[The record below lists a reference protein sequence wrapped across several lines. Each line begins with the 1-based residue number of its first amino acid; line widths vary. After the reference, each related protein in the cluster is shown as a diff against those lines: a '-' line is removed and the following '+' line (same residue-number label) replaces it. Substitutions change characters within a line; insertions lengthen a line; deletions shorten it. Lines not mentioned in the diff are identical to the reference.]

1 MQSKTIFRY
10 VFFGTALRYLQ
21 DASQGT
27 TVHKDCCI
35 LWNIDQFLSILDE
48 LNLVVAK
55 RASYKL
61 QEVREHL
68 SKTDPAHLLTSQE
81 AEELSTTMTDLRRTL
96 EAELQG
102 NIAYVITDKRIDVQ
116 KLLSGVGSL
125 MSPGVFDSL
134 PEVAKHDF
142 SEAGKCIAF
151 ERPTAAA
158 FHVLRGTESVLRHYY
173 KVIVHRNRSEL
184 LWGAMVASLKTRRSK
199 ISSALLSQLDYIRLE
214 FRNPTQ
220 HPEKIYDIQEAQD
233 IFGLCVEV
241 VARMVCSTQWIRSSP
256 RTPTS
261 APRV

>member
-1 MQSKTIFRY
+1 MQSKTILRY
-10 VFFGTALRYLQ
+10 VFFGTAFRYLQ
-21 DASQGT
+21 DASQST
-27 TVHKDCCI
+27 TVHGDFLI
-35 LWNIDQFLSILDE
+35 LWNIDQFLSTLDE
-48 LNLVVAK
+48 LNLVVTK

-61 QEVREHL
+61 REVREHL

-81 AEELSTTMTDLRRTL
+81 AKDLSTIMTDLRKTL
-96 EAELQG
+96 DAELEG
-102 NIAYVITDKRIDVQ
+102 NIAYIVTDKRIDVQ

-173 KVIVHRNRSEL
+173 KMIVRRNRSEL
-184 LWGAMVASLKTRRSK
+184 LWGPMVASLKTRRSR
-199 ISSALLSQLDYIRLE
+199 ISTALLSQLDYIRLE

-241 VARMVCSTQWIRSSP
+241 VARMVYSTQWIRSSP